1 MCNTATTTA
10 TGNSQTTNNQILN
23 NQKLF
28 KRRRRDESVTRTA
41 KSMLVAGHSPG
52 KVALILRLDPEY
64 IAELA
69 KTWNPRFR
77 QSEKMN
83 QFAVS
88 RLTYQIFTDG
98 ADLSSICKLLNL
110 GLFTVV
116 TYLANEG
123 IPRAEV
129 MSRFP
134 PETDPLVR
142 EYRKILKRHAHRKQ
156 KPLRLH

>member
-1 MCNTATTTA
+1 
-10 TGNSQTTNNQILN
+10 
-23 NQKLF
+23 
-28 KRRRRDESVTRTA
+28 
-41 KSMLVAGHSPG
+41 MLVAGHSPG

-77 QSEKMN
+77 QKEKMN

-88 RLTYQIFTDG
+88 RLTYQLFTDG